1 MNELDNYDNMCSI
14 CYEQFDENNL
24 EYTLECN
31 HKFHNSCIIN
41 WFRLGNS
48 NCPLCNDKTLDI
60 SKMNYKTKIGTIKQ
74 IKQLGRRKNCPINI
88 KKKLDKIKEINKENK
103 LFNKEKKEFRKKH
116 AKFIQEYKK
125 YISWRSRSNFRKKIR
140 KIEEDLLGIVQL
152 NPIYL

>member
-1 MNELDNYDNMCSI
+1 MNELEDYDNMCSI

-24 EYTLECN
+24 EYTLECD

-60 SKMNYKTKIGTIKQ
+60 SNMNHKTKIGTIKQ

-88 KKKLDKIKEINKENK
+88 KKKLNKLKKINEEQMLYNKKRKEFIENNKEIIQKY
-103 LFNKEKKEFRKKH
+103 RKY
-116 AKFIQEYKK
+116 F
-125 YISWRSRSNFRKKIR
+125 SWRSRSKFRQQIR